1 MALILLTL
9 LTKNY
14 EHHYHHTHDLKN
26 DLTTIHFII
35 HHLRIILEN
44 YWEEKKKQEHRKGW
58 LRSRRSAFIY
68 GRKSARVVH
77 LAELEWPTT
86 LRRVVAIATITVS
99 GKWEIPASLMKV
111 FNRQNCCTGFRV
123 SNPRTGSWRGPRMK
137 IEIAFSPGIR

>member
-1 MALILLTL
+1 MALILLTSHKEL
-9 LTKNY
+9 RTII
-14 EHHYHHTHDLKN
+14 
-26 DLTTIHFII
+26 TIHPRPQNRSCHYPFYYPPLGII
-35 HHLRIILEN
+35 K
-44 YWEEKKKQEHRKGW
+44 KKKQEQRKGW
-58 LRSRRSAFIY
+58 PRSRRSTFIY

-77 LAELEWPTT
+77 LPELEWPTT